1 MKYKIEKNTVQET
14 LILPLYSR
22 KLCTELYPNLYQDET
37 AVHLIDQIDYDFSE
51 AEKNSRSLMQRF
63 GALEVAMRQNDLA
76 FEVRVYLKNH
86 PCAAVVN
93 LGCGLDN
100 TGRACDNGRCK
111 IYNLDFPDVIALRQQ
126 LLPAGEREQNIPCDL
141 KDLAWF
147 DKIDASGGAVFFASG
162 VFYYFLTEQVK
173 ALVRGMADAF
183 PMGQPSAG
191 HKPRLYAGVQRFERS
206 FCQRLFP
213 IPRKGR
219 GQRDENA
226 DCEDRIWRQTMKYA
240 GMPMGMWVLFAGSFQ
255 KQLTAVLGYDAAT
268 AKAITKKAKPQ
279 YRQII
284 CRLPEFEKAD
294 RFKMNIVN
302 CAMLGAFILSMPQ
315 RPEVDRLTDYYAKSM
330 MTKPMQWFCRKSGKS
345 KFTSKDIA
353 AMKAT
358 AALKAADRN
367 PYSWNMEFYEYPDG
381 SGYEG
386 RFTKCGICVLMKEL
400 GLYDLTPALCHL
412 DYTMSEA
419 GGVTEFVRQYTLAS
433 GGPYCDCGYKK
444 KG

>member
-1 MKYKIEKNTVQET
+1 MLLQVT
-14 LILPLYSR
+14 LEGLGLGILLVLVCAVGIR
-22 KLCTELYPNLYQDET
+22 KG
-37 AVHLIDQIDYDFSE
+37 AVGMVHLY
-51 AEKNSRSLMQRF
+51 
-63 GALEVAMRQNDLA
+63 
-76 FEVRVYLKNH
+76 
-86 PCAAVVN
+86 
-93 LGCGLDN
+93 
-100 TGRACDNGRCK
+100 
-111 IYNLDFPDVIALRQQ
+111 
-126 LLPAGEREQNIPCDL
+126 
-141 KDLAWF
+141 
-147 DKIDASGGAVFFASG
+147 
-162 VFYYFLTEQVK
+162 
-173 ALVRGMADAF
+173 
-183 PMGQPSAG
+183 PMGQPFAG
-191 HKPRLYAGVQRFERS
+191 IQPGLYAGVQRFERS

-213 IPRKGR
+213 FSRQGR

-226 DCEDRIWRQTMKYA
+226 DREDRIWRQTMKYA

-284 CRLPEFEKAD
+284 RRLPEFEKAD
-294 RFKMNIVN
+294 RFKMNLVN
-302 CAMLGAFILSMPQ
+302 CAMIGAFVLSMPQ
-315 RPEVDRLTDYYAKSM
+315 RPEVDRLTDYYAKAM
-330 MTKPMQWFCRKSGKS
+330 MTAPMQWFCRKSGKS
-345 KFTSKDIA
+345 KFTEKDIA
-353 AMKAT
+353 TMKAT

-400 GLYDLTPALCHL
+400 GLYDLTPALCRL

-433 GGPYCDCGYKK
+433 GGSYCDCGYKK